1 MDRDA
6 LTAFFFEH
14 FPTAARLGFAF
25 VAVHDDGVELVLDT
39 AAEHLRPGGTVSG
52 PTLMALADT
61 AMYASL
67 LARLG
72 LPAAT
77 SVTSNLEMHFLRR
90 PLPGR
95 LTVRC
100 RLLKVGRRLAVGT
113 IAFSNVEGEST
124 GDDLCAHATVTYAL

>member
-6 LTAFFFEH
+6 LTAFFVEN

-25 VAVHDDGVELVLDT
+25 VTLDVDGVELVLDT
-39 AAEHLRPGGTVSG
+39 AEEHLRPGGTVSG

-113 IAFSNVEGEST
+113 VAFANEGGET
-124 GDDLCAHATVTYAL
+124 CAHATVTYAL